1 MANNLEAGLF
11 FLFWDFYCAV
21 NFPAENLIQI
31 LVKYVFWWIYFERM
45 NECMKKNSQHL
56 FKSKFTRNFALNL
69 LKAII
74 RPEKGQ
80 L

>member
-45 NECMKKNSQHL
+45 NEWMHEREFSA
-56 FKSKFTRNFALNL
+56 F
-69 LKAII
+69 I
-74 RPEKGQ
+74 
-80 L
+80 